1 MGRPTTTTTTPE
13 TMTATTST
21 TKTAIRGKNVRISGQ
36 GVDKSGSVSG
46 VKVTDSA
53 VAAAASG
60 INVPVDSSNE
70 KGIPH
75 DQLHSNTVDDGRV
88 LSMMSK
94 DAVVAS
100 DSYENSLS
108 STIGEALYAR
118 PMGKRVS
125 VQPKISPDRLVHHRN
140 GNTTHQITPLV

>member
-1 MGRPTTTTTTPE
+1 MGRPTTTTPE
-13 TMTATTST
+13 TTTTATT
-21 TKTAIRGKNVRISGQ
+21 TKTVIRGKNVRMSGQ
-36 GVDKSGSVSG
+36 GVDKSGRASG
-46 VKVTDSA
+46 VKVTDST
-53 VAAAASG
+53 VATAASG
-60 INVPVDSSNE
+60 INDPVDNSNE
-70 KGIPH
+70 RGIPI
-75 DQLHSNTVDDGRV
+75 DQLHSDIVDDGRV

-108 STIGEALYAR
+108 STNGEALYAR

-140 GNTTHQITPLV
+140 GNTTHHTTPLV